1 MRTFLAFIKWIF
13 VKVGE
18 GLVGVHEGFKYELRN
33 NTGMAIF
40 AWFIV
45 SFLTTIATL
54 LILGAIQH
62 FGRIDVPVEIWFM
75 YIASCVFYLLYTG
88 INIMYNAFKAERAEL
103 FETIK
108 NGR

>member
-62 FGRIDVPVEIWFM
+62 FGRNTFEDLIVGRHHI
-75 YIASCVFYLLYTG
+75 LLVGTLNNRLHCPILLG
-88 INIMYNAFKAERAEL
+88 
-103 FETIK
+103 
-108 NGR
+108 